1 VDLEFPTSLV
11 VKVQCMLA
19 TSLEEPVRILG
30 VGNAHNG
37 LVWVFG
43 SGFTTGPL
51 FLSPVLVHHIQQCCV

>member
-30 VGNAHNG
+30 VGNAHND
-37 LVWVFG
+37 LVQV
-43 SGFTTGPL
+43 SSRVSLRTVVPSPL
-51 FLSPVLVHHIQQCCV
+51 LVCCIQQCCV